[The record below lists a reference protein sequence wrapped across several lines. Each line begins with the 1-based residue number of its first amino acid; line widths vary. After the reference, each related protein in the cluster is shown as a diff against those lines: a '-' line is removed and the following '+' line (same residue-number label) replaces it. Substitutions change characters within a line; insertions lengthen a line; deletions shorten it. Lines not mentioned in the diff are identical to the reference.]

1 MTRQE
6 QPPPS
11 DHVLVLAEVADEHDA
26 MPYHPGRRLDRA
38 LAAAHLAGISPTAI
52 TIRLDPDGAATGIA
66 IDTAPG
72 ITTHAAGILADFLGA
87 TPVTN
92 LPTNSDQRAQVAS
105 ASSDLDVSLTI
116 TADPDPATLHAASS
130 SKDHAASERRGA
142 GDDDAQVI
150 QLSDF
155 RARQHP
161 DAHAHQDA
169 GAVALDDD
177 GWGS

>member
-105 ASSDLDVSLTI
+105 ASSDLDVPLTI
-116 TADPDPATLHAASS
+116 TADPDHATLHAVSS
-130 SKDHAASERRGA
+130 NDHAAREYPAA
-142 GDDDAQVI
+142 GDDAQVI

-155 RARQHP
+155 RGRHQA
-161 DAHAHQDA
+161 DAYAHDEA
-169 GAVALDDD
+169 GAVAGDDD

>member
-72 ITTHAAGILADFLGA
+72 ISTYAAGILADFLGA
-87 TPVTN
+87 TSVTS
-92 LPTNSDQRAQVAS
+92 LSSEPDQRAQVAS

-130 SKDHAASERRGA
+130 NDHASSEYPGA
-142 GDDDAQVI
+142 GDGDAQVI

-155 RARQHP
+155 RARYQS
-161 DAHAHQDA
+161 DAHAHEDA
-169 GAVALDDD
+169 GAVAVDDD